1 MLRLFAFL
9 LLLANGLFF
18 AWSSGYLSQWGF
30 ASASKNESFRIN
42 EQIEPER
49 IVVINP
55 KDVAAAQTVTKVAST
70 TSAINTPAIQTA
82 STAATTPATP
92 ATPATTA
99 VAAATVCLNAGAFND
114 QQSVFLKQ
122 ALSTKLPDVR
132 WRFDTI
138 TVPARWIVYM
148 GKYPNN
154 AARDLKKSQLDQI
167 KVRYEVMT
175 EGNLAPGLSLGS
187 HATQAAANQS
197 LQQLFQQGVRTAR
210 VLQESPEQK
219 GQTLVVPAVDD
230 RNRAKLN
237 TVYAT
242 LAAQLGKNK
251 VLQICK

>member
-1 MLRLFAFL
+1 MLRLFALL

-18 AWSSGYLSQWGF
+18 AWSNGYFSPWGF

-49 IVVINP
+49 IVVIRQ
-55 KDVAAAQTVTKVAST
+55 KDAAAVPTVTNVVATTSVTTNAPAMQTVA
-70 TSAINTPAIQTA
+70 TA
-82 STAATTPATP
+82 P
-92 ATPATTA
+92 A
-99 VAAATVCLNAGAFND
+99 VAVTTVCLNAGVFND
-114 QQSVFLKQ
+114 KQSDLLKQ
-122 ALSTKLPDVR
+122 TLSTKLPDVR
-132 WRFDTI
+132 WRFDTV

-148 GKYPNN
+148 GKYPSN

-167 KVRYEVMT
+167 KVRYEVLT
-175 EGNLAPGLSLGS
+175 EGNLEPGLSLGS

-197 LQQLFQQGVRTAR
+197 LQQLFRQGVRTAR

-230 RNRAKLN
+230 SNRAKLT

-242 LAAQLGKNK
+242 LATQLANK
-251 VLQICK
+251 ALQICK